1 MENQIVMLPAEVQ
14 ELVKNVSVE
23 KRNEVQIVLNQVFN
37 GVKKMREHL
46 DNITVADPA
55 DNVNM
60 KLANTIRLGVRQ
72 VRLDAEKTFDT
83 KRAEVQHQM
92 ISFKTEDSLWL
103 KAKQTMQIL
112 TKEIEE
118 KARWKEETKTRF
130 EAEQKELKIQQRITR
145 ISKIALEIERVQF
158 ENMTDEI
165 FEMFYASV
173 EKQYN
178 DRIEAEQKAERD
190 RIAKEKAEAE
200 ERERIRLENERLKA
214 EAEEKEKQIQAERQ
228 KAEAERKIIEE
239 KARKEREES
248 DRKLRAEQKAARVAA
263 EKAAAER
270 AKLEAEI
277 KAKNEAEAKAR
288 KDADAKVLADQ
299 KAKVDA
305 ELQAKRDAE
314 AFAKAPI
321 KTQLTLWVDL
331 FVAPQTSIANEKT
344 ALILEKFQAFKKW
357 AKNEVDSM

>member
-1 MENQIVMLPAEVQ
+1 MKSLQEFLRNFFKNKGQYVFFSLLIAKICGFISSIAVVRMLPQSDFGIMTIAA
-14 ELVKNVSVE
+14 SVFA
-23 KRNEVQIVLNQVFN
+23 VFATFS
-37 GVKKMREHL
+37 G
-46 DNITVADPA
+46 
-55 DNVNM
+55 
-60 KLANTIRLGVRQ
+60 LGSSQ
-72 VRLDAEKTFDT
+72 GFL
-83 KRAEVQHQM
+83 
-92 ISFKTEDSLWL
+92 
-103 KAKQTMQIL
+103 
-112 TKEIEE
+112 
-118 KARWKEETKTRF
+118 RF
-130 EAEQKELKIQQRITR
+130 GAIAEQ
-145 ISKIALEIERVQF
+145 
-158 ENMTDEI
+158 
-165 FEMFYASV
+165 
-173 EKQYN
+173 
-178 DRIEAEQKAERD
+178 
-190 RIAKEKAEAE
+190 
-200 ERERIRLENERLKA
+200 
-214 EAEEKEKQIQAERQ
+214 AEEKEKQIQAERQ
-228 KAEAERKIIEE
+228 KAEAERKAIEE